1 MASTQASQPAG
12 SSEQGKILLGFN
24 LRYRLHG
31 HEGTISR
38 IAWSPDGRVLASG
51 SNDHTIRLWDM
62 ETAPGTSCR
71 VLAGHT
77 GWVYSIA

>member
-1 MASTQASQPAG
+1 MVSEQGSQPA
-12 SSEQGKILLGFN
+12 SSNEQGNIPFGFK
-24 LRYRLHG
+24 LRYRLPG

-77 GWVYSIA
+77 S